1 MNLNEKLCEII
12 DTDSGFDNQEMANK
26 IEKLFDEEF
35 SNLNRCITEQRELI
49 DMLHKKY
56 KVPASK

>member
-1 MNLNEKLCEII
+1 MTLNEKLCHII

-56 KVPASK
+56 KVPVSK

>member
-1 MNLNEKLCEII
+1 MSLNKKLCHII
-12 DTDSGFDNQEMANK
+12 DNDKGFDNQELANK
-26 IEKLFDEEF
+26 IEKIFNEES

-56 KVPASK
+56 KVPVQK